1 MVEEDTWEREE
12 ALKFKAM
19 DYYFCFVKNL
29 LQLSSIQFLL
39 LCNCEATII
48 IHEVLVSNFS
58 RILAT

>member
-29 LQLSSIQFLL
+29 LQLSSIQFCLP
-39 LCNCEATII
+39 CNCEAII
-48 IHEVLVSNFS
+48 IHEVLLSNFS